1 MTKEL
6 EKETGCKVVHK
17 IKADDT
23 FTKLFAKSLGNS
35 VKHVYVELVNKKGKV
50 VQIITDPIIA
60 ISAAGRMGLD
70 YRVVEFE
77 EVWEEEETE

>member
-1 MTKEL
+1 MAKEL
-6 EKETGCKVVHK
+6 EKEIGCKIIHK

-35 VKHVYVELVNKKGKV
+35 VKHTYIELVNKKGKV
-50 VQIITDPIIA
+50 VQIIADPIIA

-70 YRVVEFE
+70 YRAVEFE
-77 EVWEEEETE
+77 EVWEEETE